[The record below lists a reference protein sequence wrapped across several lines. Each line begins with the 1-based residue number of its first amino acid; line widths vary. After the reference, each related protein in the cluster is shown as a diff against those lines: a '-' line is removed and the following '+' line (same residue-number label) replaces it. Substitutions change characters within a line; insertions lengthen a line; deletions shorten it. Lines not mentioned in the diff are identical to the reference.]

1 MHMVALVGGVA
12 ALVLGIIGLVGWWSD
27 FIDLL
32 KGAIP
37 VILLLGGAL
46 VTYLGVE
53 ELKDKRRA
61 EVEASRDTFSAPTEG
76 GDVDKYKAEVAE
88 LKAKLAAMEEKD
100 TPAASEE
107 ADKPQD

>member
-61 EVEASRDTFSAPTEG
+61 EMESSQDSFTPPVDG

-88 LKAKLAAMEEKD
+88 LKAKLAAMEEK
-100 TPAASEE
+100 PAEPEE
-107 ADKPQD
+107 EKPQE

>member
-1 MHMVALVGGVA
+1 MVALVGGVA

-61 EVEASRDTFSAPTEG
+61 EMEASRDTFTPPAEG

-88 LKAKLAAMEEKD
+88 LKAKLAAMEEK
-100 TPAASEE
+100 PADAGE
-107 ADKPQD
+107 DKPQE